1 MTYGSWSRA
10 RGRADAREMGSRVK
24 GRVWVSDFGFSGFGF
39 LVLGTGSKGYRK
51 SGEERIRIVLA

>member
-1 MTYGSWSRA
+1 
-10 RGRADAREMGSRVK
+10 VK

-51 SGEERIRIVLA
+51 SGEERIRIVLACPRFAVEGKGFGVQVFGIRG